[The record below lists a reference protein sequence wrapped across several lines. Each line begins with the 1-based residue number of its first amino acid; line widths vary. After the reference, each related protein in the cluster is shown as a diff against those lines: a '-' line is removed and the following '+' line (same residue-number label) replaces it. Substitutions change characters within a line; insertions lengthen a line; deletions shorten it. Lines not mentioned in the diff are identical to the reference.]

1 MNPKAIE
8 IANRLQDNPELLTR
22 VESLLDIVEDASGDL
37 KKAADAEMRVIE
49 ELRKM
54 GNEALTSWGKR
65 QSDKA
70 AVEANQDPTTRRMGK
85 KTFIGTAVTEKSS

>member
-8 IANRLQDNPELLTR
+8 IANRLQDNPELLAR
-22 VESLLDIVEDASGDL
+22 VESLLNIVEDAGGDL

-54 GNEALTSWGKR
+54 GNEVLTDWGKR
-65 QSDKA
+65 QSNKA
-70 AVEANQDPTTRRMGK
+70 ATAADQDPTTQRMGK
-85 KTFIGTAVTEKSS
+85 KTFTGTAVTEKSS

>member
-8 IANRLQDNPELLTR
+8 IANRLQDNPELLVR
-22 VESLLDIVEDASGDL
+22 VESLLNIVEDAGGDL

-54 GNEALTSWGKR
+54 GNEALTRWGKR

-70 AVEANQDPTTRRMGK
+70 AVEADQDPTTRRMGEK
-85 KTFIGTAVTEKSS
+85 NFTGIAVTEQ